1 MSATQQ
7 SLFDTQPA
15 PWELDDAA
23 TTLVATVVLPSG
35 PAGEFDYAVP
45 AEMIGDPRPG
55 RTLEAGRRVRVPLG
69 RSNRSIVGY
78 CVDVAMKPAGGRK
91 LKAVSA
97 LLDRGPLLTPAMLR
111 VTRWMAEYYLCP
123 WGQVLEAVVPAG
135 VRRDAGGRD
144 VTFLTMAPDAAE
156 RTKYLKLSAKQT
168 ELLRLLAAS
177 ERPMTAKE
185 LTAAAG
191 CTIAPLNLLRKKKL
205 IVSTVKRMGSERS
218 HEQSHP
224 RQTPLELN
232 ADQVLALA
240 AIRDALHAAEHR
252 TILIHGVTGS
262 GKTEV
267 YIQAIEEVVRFG
279 RQAILL
285 VPEISLTPQ
294 TVSRFRARFDRVA
307 VLHSHMTDVERHE
320 HWRRIAKG
328 QVEVVVG
335 ARSAI
340 FAPTPN
346 LGLIVLDEE
355 HESTFKQETAPRY
368 HARDVALRRAADQK
382 VPLVLA
388 SATPSLESWQRAQRG
403 ESQLVQMPRRV
414 LDRPMP
420 AVQTIDLRNEI
431 HNKNSRG
438 AISRQLHRAMDEA
451 LREGGQVILMLNRRG
466 HSTYIQCPACGHS
479 VVCPQC
485 DLALT
490 FHRHDNTAV
499 CHYCD
504 FHAVAPNSCAKCD
517 FKGIRFSGLGTQ
529 KLEAEV
535 RARFPDYPCVRMDTD
550 SMRGRGSH
558 EEALSA
564 FRDGRHRILLGTQMI
579 AKGLD
584 FPNVTLVGVVN
595 ADTALHFPDF
605 RAAERTFQLVTQVAG
620 RTGRGPKG
628 GRVLVQTLSPDAP
641 AIVAAVQ
648 HDLAAFAEKELPH
661 REALGYPPFASMI
674 RIVIRGDRESATKA
688 FSEEIARQLHD
699 HAKLAP
705 TAVRILGPAPAPMA
719 KLRGNF
725 RYQIQLH
732 SADGSLL
739 RDLVQRVTAGLKDP
753 DGVAWIVDVDPLD
766 MM

>member
-1 MSATQQ
+1 MAAKQQ
-7 SLFDTQPA
+7 SLFDSEPA

-23 TTLVATVVLPSG
+23 MALVATVVMPEG
-35 PAGEFDYAVP
+35 PPGEFEYLVP
-45 AEMIGDPRPG
+45 ADMIGGPRE

-69 RSNRSIVGY
+69 RSNRSLVGY
-78 CVDVAMKPAGGRK
+78 CVDVSTKPTGGRK
-91 LKAVSA
+91 LKAISA
-97 LLDRGPLLTPAMLR
+97 LLDRGPLLAPEMLR
-111 VTRWMAEYYLCP
+111 ITHWMSDYYLCP

-135 VRRDAGGRD
+135 VRHDAGGRD
-144 VTFLTMAPDAAE
+144 VTFLALAPDARERAAE
-156 RTKYLKLSAKQT
+156 LKLPPKQA
-168 ELLRLLAAS
+168 ELLRVLAAS
-177 ERPMTAKE
+177 QQPLTTKE
-185 LTAAAG
+185 LLVQAK
-191 CTIAPLNLLRKKKL
+191 CTSAPLTVLRKKGL
-205 IVSTVKRMGSERS
+205 IVAKVKRVGT
-218 HEQSHP
+218 EQIDDRDYA
-224 RQTPLELN
+224 RQSALDLN
-232 ADQVLALA
+232 PDQVAALA
-240 AIRDALHAAEHR
+240 AIRDALHSANHR

-267 YIQAIEEVVRFG
+267 YIQAIEDVVRFG

-294 TVSRFRARFDRVA
+294 TVARFRARFDRVA
-307 VLHSHMTDVERHE
+307 VLHSHLTDVERHE
-320 HWRRIAKG
+320 HWRRIASG
-328 QVEVVVG
+328 QIEVVVG

-368 HARDVALRRAADQK
+368 HARDVAIRRAADQNI
-382 VPLVLA
+382 PLVLA
-388 SATPSLESWQRAQRG
+388 SATPSLESWQRAKRG

-414 LDRPMP
+414 LNLPMP
-420 AVQTIDLRNEI
+420 EVCTIDLRSEV

-438 AISRQLHRAMDEA
+438 AISRPLHRAMDEA

-466 HSTYIQCPACGHS
+466 HSTHIQCPSCGHS
-479 VVCPQC
+479 VTCPQC
-485 DLALT
+485 DLSLT
-490 FHRHDNTAV
+490 FHREDNTAI

-504 FHAVAPNSCAKCD
+504 YHSVAPNACPECD

-535 RARFPDYPCVRMDTD
+535 RARFPGHPCVRMDTD

-558 EEALSA
+558 EVALA
-564 FRDGRHRILLGTQMI
+564 GFRDGKHRILVGTQMI

-641 AIVAAVQ
+641 AIVAAVR
-648 HDLAAFAEKELPH
+648 HDLTAFAERELPY

-674 RIVIRGDRESATKA
+674 RIVIRGERELATKA
-688 FSEEIARQLHD
+688 FSEEIARRLTEASKSQSTPLR
-699 HAKLAP
+699 
-705 TAVRILGPAPAPMA
+705 VLGPAPAPMA

-732 SADGSLL
+732 SADGQQL
-739 RDLVQRVTAGLKDP
+739 RELVRRVSAEIRDP